1 MKRLFLILSLV
12 MLDFYTLP
20 TMADDVIY
28 VSPDVARAA
37 IEKHF
42 SHIVS
47 ANSDNFTSDS
57 DDATVLGSVVE
68 AYNEMLKQNDG
79 FVSVDGVVNVCNIA
93 YNNLQPKIT
102 GNPNND
108 FSNECVSFATDLV
121 TEQAQTDNN
130 CIYTVSKVDGSQMHI
145 KYANKN
151 GTGFIRHTGSIP
163 WRFLNP
169 GALRG
174 SSLQCASIY
183 TKPNGYFAA
192 FESAEVGKKA
202 LHLVLTGDA
211 YKGRTIA
218 QAMYKYA
225 PPAENNTV
233 QYVNKLRNKGIDVN
247 KVLPNLTQSE
257 WEQLE
262 NAIMTLEGWNKTGT
276 VESF

>member
-12 MLDFYTLP
+12 VLDFYTLP

-28 VSPDVARAA
+28 VSPDIARAA

-47 ANSDNFTSDS
+47 NNSDNFTSDS
-57 DDATVLGSVVE
+57 DDAIVLGSVIG

-79 FVSVDGVVNVCNIA
+79 FVSVDGVVDVCNIA
-93 YNNLQPKIT
+93 YNNLQPKVE
-102 GNPNND
+102 GSQDND
-108 FSNECVSFATDLV
+108 FSDECVSFAIDLV

-130 CIYTVSKVDGSQMHI
+130 CLYTVSKVNGSQMHI

-151 GTGFIRHTGSIP
+151 GTGFIRHNGGIP

-183 TKPNGYFAA
+183 TKPNGYFAV
-192 FESAEVGKKA
+192 FESAEIGKKA

-211 YKGRTIA
+211 YKGKTIA
-218 QAMYKYA
+218 KAMEQYA
-225 PPAENNTV
+225 PSKENNTA
-233 QYVNKLRNKGIDVN
+233 QYINNLKNKGINVN

-257 WEQLE
+257 WNQLE
-262 NAIMTLEGWNKTGT
+262 EAIMTLEGWYKAGT
-276 VESF
+276 VEQF